1 MLYKL
6 CLLKEDNTNILDTNL
21 VDDIPSEVSNTG
33 MLIIVAMDEV
43 TSIMAQFTESPAK
56 WFEAKKSSDGRVE
69 N

>member
-43 TSIMAQFTESPAK
+43 TSIMAQFTESPAGDMK
-56 WFEAKKSSDGRVE
+56 PKCPAMEK
-69 N
+69 